1 MILIPGI
8 PAPGAVLPWFTLTF
22 VPEPVRTLA
31 DIVAQ
36 FAGVAAARLIAGF

>member
-1 MILIPGI
+1 MIDITNPTPHIFELATVI
-8 PAPGAVLPWFTLTF
+8 ATT

-31 DIVAQ
+31 DIIAQ